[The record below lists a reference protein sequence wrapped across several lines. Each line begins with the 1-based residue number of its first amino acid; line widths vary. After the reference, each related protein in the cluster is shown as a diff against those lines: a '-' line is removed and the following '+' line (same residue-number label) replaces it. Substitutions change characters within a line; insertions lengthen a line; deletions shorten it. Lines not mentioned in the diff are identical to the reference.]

1 MHFNKTCKGNKPCF
15 ISMSQKISFIIT
27 QYPFTRMLENKA
39 YLLNVE
45 SEIIPVYCH
54 MEGTTKL
61 EACGGGGWTLVMKIN
76 GEKVA
81 AAKKQLYL
89 LLIKNI
95 LHMFMTG
102 SSPSTNS
109 S

>member
-1 MHFNKTCKGNKPCF
+1 MRQN
-15 ISMSQKISFIIT
+15 
-27 QYPFTRMLENKA
+27 RA
-39 YLLNVE
+39 YFLNVR
-45 SEIIPVYCH
+45 SEIIPVYCN
-54 MEGTTKL
+54 MEGTTQL

-89 LLIKNI
+89 LFIKNI
-95 LHMFMTG
+95 LHMFMIG